1 MELSGE
7 ITSGCFFQGLPG
19 PQFISFEALR
29 FLRKPPSDDVVF
41 WINATDPASLCGVKP
56 EGLTRPL
63 PPRVVSTHLVF
74 HGNRLVLVSKRNHKR
89 LEIHE
94 PPDSIHLSRY
104 YQLFKDLV
112 NREFNPVR
120 SVRIEEIN
128 DRKAANSPYGASLKA
143 FGFSSDYKGFE
154 LRRTF

>member
-1 MELSGE
+1 M
-7 ITSGCFFQGLPG
+7 
-19 PQFISFEALR
+19 
-29 FLRKPPSDDVVF
+29 F
-41 WINATDPASLCGVKP
+41 WINATDPASLCGIKP

-63 PPRVVSTHLVF
+63 PSRIVSTHLVF

-89 LEIHE
+89 LDIHE

-104 YQLFKDLV
+104 YELFKDLV
-112 NREFNPVR
+112 NREFNPIR

-128 DRKAANSPYGASLKA
+128 GQKATRSPYGASLKH

-154 LRRTF
+154 LRRAF

>member
-1 MELSGE
+1 MKSPPAISLRASPVPNSSPLRRSVFSGNRCPM
-7 ITSGCFFQGLPG
+7 ILCSGSMPRT
-19 PQFISFEALR
+19 PHR
-29 FLRKPPSDDVVF
+29 FAASSRRDSPS
-41 WINATDPASLCGVKP
+41 
-56 EGLTRPL
+56 PL
-63 PPRVVSTHLVF
+63 PPRIVSTHLVF

-104 YQLFKDLV
+104 YQLFKDLL
-112 NREFNPVR
+112 NREFNPIR

-128 DRKAANSPYGASLKA
+128 GRKAVDSPYGASLKA

-154 LRRTF
+154 LRRSFSIL

>member
-1 MELSGE
+1 MPSRILS
-7 ITSGCFFQGLPG
+7 TY
-19 PQFISFEALR
+19 
-29 FLRKPPSDDVVF
+29 
-41 WINATDPASLCGVKP
+41 
-56 EGLTRPL
+56 
-63 PPRVVSTHLVF
+63 LVF

-128 DRKAANSPYGASLKA
+128 DQKATGSPYGASLKA

-154 LRRTF
+154 LRRSF